1 MNLELHFRN
10 SDFAEALETYLERRL
25 QFALGPF
32 AGQVGLVT
40 VRLADS
46 EGRRGR
52 PQKQCEITAE
62 TAASGK
68 VVAAENNADLYV
80 AVDRAVRRLVR
91 QLQRTIDRERRPG
104 PSAGACFRRQ
114 AGGAP
119 WTGFTQ
125 GGVYAGAEV

>member
-1 MNLELHFRN
+1 MDLELHFRN

-25 QFALGPF
+25 QFALAPF

-40 VRLADS
+40 VRLADRD
-46 EGRRGR
+46 GGRGR
-52 PQKQCEITAE
+52 TQRRCEIAAA

-68 VVAAENNADLYV
+68 VVAAESNADLYV

-91 QLQRTIDRERRPG
+91 QLRQRLDRERRPG
-104 PSAGACFRRQ
+104 PDAGTCFRR
-114 AGGAP
+114 P
-119 WTGFTQ
+119 PRTGFTQ